1 MAGFDPRG
9 LKGPKL
15 SPSLRLFSVYLSL
28 RPWYNPIEIQFKPPP
43 FPAGKAGDLA
53 GRNFEEPSRWPSPM
67 TAPKQSNLPLRRS
80 KNSLEKGRLSGSGR
94 EKRCCLSPSSPPAPA
109 ALTPLLALGAFL
121 AAALRRSMD
130 LSPRAKPP

>member
-1 MAGFDPRG
+1 MAGFDTRG
-9 LKGPKL
+9 LEGTKL
-15 SPSLRLFSVYLSL
+15 SPSLRHFSLSLSL
-28 RPWYNPIEIQFKPPP
+28 RPCYNPIEIQFKPPP

-53 GRNFEEPSRWPSPM
+53 GPNFEEPSRWPSPM

-94 EKRCCLSPSSPPAPA
+94 KKRCCLSPSSPPAPS

-121 AAALRRSMD
+121 AAALRSSTVLRD
-130 LSPRAKPP
+130 RK